1 MKTQVRDEDSDM
13 RDEDPG
19 ARDEDPAAR
28 PVRLRRVVG
37 QLQQLRLLIAD
48 ARRTLEEREVV
59 ETPGD

>member
-1 MKTQVRDEDSDM
+1 MG
-13 RDEDPG
+13 DEDPG

-59 ETPGD
+59 GTPGD